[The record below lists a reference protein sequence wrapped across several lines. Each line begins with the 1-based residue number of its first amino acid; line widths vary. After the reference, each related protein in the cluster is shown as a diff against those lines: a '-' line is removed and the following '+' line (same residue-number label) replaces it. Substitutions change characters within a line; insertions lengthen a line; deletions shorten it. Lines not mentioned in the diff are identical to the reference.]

1 MFFAVSNNYSI
12 SRDVNSMHASAG
24 NGRAAER
31 TERLVKNDHKVY
43 EENDDGGSDGLN
55 IFNAKARGQRNDDHG
70 NS

>member
-1 MFFAVSNNYSI
+1 
-12 SRDVNSMHASAG
+12 MHASAG
-24 NGRAAER
+24 NGCAAER